1 MASCKAQLGDA
12 LLWFF
17 IFILLGSSVLVFVV
31 QPQSWMRE
39 SVNPV
44 VLDAANMREMVFER
58 LTDYDFPY
66 GDVEFNGRPK
76 LIDLSTIN
84 SDTLLSLSDKEIACK
99 VKIKQGGQ
107 TIRVMFCGGEQGEEL
122 YKHANALP
130 YRYRRASDTRLF
142 SLGKQQVDEYS
153 VTVSIVVKKE
163 GYNE

>member
-1 MASCKAQLGDA
+1 LGDA

-17 IFILLGSSVLVFVV
+17 IFILLGASVLVFVV
-31 QPQSWMRE
+31 QPQSWLHE

-44 VLDAANMREMVFER
+44 ILDAANMREMVFER
-58 LTDYDFPY
+58 LTAYEFPY
-66 GDVEFNGRPK
+66 GDIEYDSQPK

-84 SDTLLSLSDKEIACK
+84 SNNLLSLSDKEIACK
-99 VKIKQGGQ
+99 VKIKQGTQ
-107 TIRVMFCGGEQGEEL
+107 TVRVMFCGGDKGEEL

-130 YRYRRASDTRLF
+130 YKYKRASDTRLF
-142 SLGKQQVDEYS
+142 ALDDEHKSEYT